1 MRSHVA
7 AASSALAMDVRN
19 RIARRASARAML
31 TSFSARTRRRN
42 SPDDVARAFTRARDA
57 AHEPTR
63 VVVVDDDAAAPECVG
78 T

>member
-31 TSFSARTRRRN
+31 TSFQRADATPKLARRRR
-42 SPDDVARAFTRARDA
+42 ARLHARARDA

-63 VVVVDDDAAAPECVG
+63 VVVVDDDAAAPCVG